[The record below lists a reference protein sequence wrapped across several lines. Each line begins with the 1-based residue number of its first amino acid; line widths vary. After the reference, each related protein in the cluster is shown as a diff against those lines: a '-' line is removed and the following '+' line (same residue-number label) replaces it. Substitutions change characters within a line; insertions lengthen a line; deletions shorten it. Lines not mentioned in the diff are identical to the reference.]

1 MTIRPPTWSTTEQAG
16 ILCQRSW
23 WKTAS
28 DQQAGQPMNKDIRPN
43 TRVTDSSGCQL
54 KSVITAIW
62 MPMLW
67 SNVHPNY
74 TKLGKVKHHLAS
86 WPFVAHP
93 KAHAIKQVE
102 TTKSNGFANSMAY
115 RGAKTVQ
122 QLWTP
127 MPPRWPMSPALTT
140 SLTSSSLG
148 PHLHQFF
155 PTLLQPMTT
164 RLTLLQIHL
173 HPCRIRRR
181 MSQHVPIPVTRV
193 IRHHHTEI
201 LVQTNI
207 IDLLLA
213 AVQHGT
219 IIHGGMTPPTTTVA
233 ILHSKKGVLVVDT
246 VKGVPELIAITR
258 PPHDP
263 DGDVYDIV
271 GVYWYRGLPAF
282 WSTMLLPTLGSWA
295 ISSKKPLC
303 ITWPLFLIS
312 SRFFRQVWLGLSH
325 TPSHTQQGMWILY
338 GWG

>member
-1 MTIRPPTWSTTEQAG
+1 
-16 ILCQRSW
+16 
-23 WKTAS
+23 
-28 DQQAGQPMNKDIRPN
+28 
-43 TRVTDSSGCQL
+43 
-54 KSVITAIW
+54 
-62 MPMLW
+62 
-67 SNVHPNY
+67 
-74 TKLGKVKHHLAS
+74 
-86 WPFVAHP
+86 
-93 KAHAIKQVE
+93 
-102 TTKSNGFANSMAY
+102 
-115 RGAKTVQ
+115 
-122 QLWTP
+122 
-127 MPPRWPMSPALTT
+127 MPPQWPMSQALTT

-181 MSQHVPIPVTRV
+181 MSRHVPIPATRV

-207 IDLLLA
+207 IDLLPA

-219 IIHGGMTPPTTTVA
+219 IIHGGMTLPTTTVA

-271 GVYWYRGLPAF
+271 GVY
-282 WSTMLLPTLGSWA
+282 
-295 ISSKKPLC
+295 
-303 ITWPLFLIS
+303 
-312 SRFFRQVWLGLSH
+312 
-325 TPSHTQQGMWILY
+325 
-338 GWG
+338 